1 MNTKRLYL
9 VAGAVVIVILAVVVI
24 LVTNK
29 TIITPFG
36 DDNQSAFEPEFMTE
50 SEKSAFGLPADSRI
64 QIFRSE
70 DGAPP
75 VYKIIR
81 EEADIVT
88 NPEEV
93 K

>member
-1 MNTKRLYL
+1 MNKKRLYL
-9 VAGAVVIVILAVVVI
+9 IAGAIVILILVAIVL

-29 TIITPFG
+29 TNIIPLG
-36 DDNQSAFEPEFMTE
+36 HNNPSVYKPEFMTE
-50 SEKSAFGLPADSRI
+50 SEKAAFGLPEDARI

-88 NPEEV
+88 NPESIQ
-93 K
+93 